1 MQRFNKNTNDKNTSD
16 SIKGSDGRV
25 VPFAKPQSE
34 LLSRKAAAE
43 YLQIK
48 EQTLAVWTC
57 TQRYEL
63 PIVKI
68 GRLVRYKK
76 SDLDKFIER
85 RTKGLVSSE

>member
-1 MQRFNKNTNDKNTSD
+1 MQRFNKNTSDKNTSV
-16 SIKGSDGRV
+16 KKFGSDGTV
-25 VPFAKPQSE
+25 VPFAKSQWE
-34 LLSRKAAAE
+34 LLSRREAAE

-85 RTKGLVSSE
+85 RTIGPGSTV